1 MLGQRSGSP
10 NPQDFRRGNLR
21 AGLAGCDPHEGL
33 DRPARRAKFN
43 CGLPEETPDDIHGN
57 AIV

>member
-21 AGLAGCDPHEGL
+21 AGLAGCDPLEGL
-33 DRPARRAKFN
+33 ACPARRAEFN
-43 CGLPEETPDDIHGN
+43 CGLPEETPDAIQGN